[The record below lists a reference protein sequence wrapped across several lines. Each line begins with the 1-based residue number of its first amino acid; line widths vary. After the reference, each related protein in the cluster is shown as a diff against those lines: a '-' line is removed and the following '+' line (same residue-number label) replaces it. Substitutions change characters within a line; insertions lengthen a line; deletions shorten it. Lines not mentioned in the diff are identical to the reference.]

1 MCEGGRRR
9 TFTQFEFGAAEGRS
23 PQATAS
29 LPLPCGPRCTLLPP
43 EERAD
48 GGVGYSLTHSLF
60 LYLSLSPYAL
70 LRSAPRVYIYIYRGV
85 VIAVRVSSPH
95 FLLVNSSVS
104 LVSLHSC
111 SGSSLAPVSRPLS
124 RSFSPRGSVLAL
136 LVAHSFSFLR
146 AAVWSAQLVGIHFR
160 GRCRARRCGGGV
172 VCEGGARV
180 RRRANGV
187 GKRTVGGGG
196 DGFLFSLSLS
206 SAWGASLALFLS
218 PRGVATECVLGGPL
232 GGGRWEVGVSG
243 KRGAR
248 GNGASF
254 YGGGDRQAL
263 LLPRLY
269 SPGVC
274 SVLSPTSGLSLL
286 PLSLSLFQRISGVI
300 LFA

>member
-172 VCEGGARV
+172 VCEGGGGEGAETSQWSREEDRRWRRGRV
-180 RRRANGV
+180 FVFSLAFLRMGCFSRA
-187 GKRTVGGGG
+187 
-196 DGFLFSLSLS
+196 FSLSTRS
-206 SAWGASLALFLS
+206 GYRVRPWRTAGRREMGG
-218 PRGVATECVLGGPL
+218 RGVGEERCE
-232 GGGRWEVGVSG
+232 R
-243 KRGAR
+243 
-248 GNGASF
+248 
-254 YGGGDRQAL
+254 
-263 LLPRLY
+263 
-269 SPGVC
+269 
-274 SVLSPTSGLSLL
+274 
-286 PLSLSLFQRISGVI
+286 
-300 LFA
+300 